1 MNTTRLSHHLSW
13 QAAFGGI
20 VACIVTA
27 VVAQAEDMRTIE
39 GQVFIRTKGG
49 DNIKLSLVD
58 ILLFDGKVLAENLQA
73 KRLVAEPI
81 HDALQPQVKAAKKKW
96 DETKQAVDRA
106 ASSAAR
112 NLAREASG
120 KAYHEYL
127 QLSGKADY
135 AHSTFFY
142 FNNLPAPSQG
152 TKTDAEGKFSF
163 KVPSGSYVLV
173 AASSRTV
180 GIDAG
185 GTVVP
190 EKEPYYWMVRVNADA
205 DKRVMLAN
213 DNLSTSGSADSL
225 VETPDGEG
233 YISDA
238 MKGDGIAAIATLV
251 EKKKREL
258 AFAKVATAAQQKA
271 IELYPDVGVAD
282 SPLNKEFVERVKRY
296 QTENKEF
303 FAEPDWPVRLAKE
316 CSEELVAKPVPK

>member
-1 MNTTRLSHHLSW
+1 MTTEPVW
-13 QAAFGGI
+13 NNF
-20 VACIVTA
+20 
-27 VVAQAEDMRTIE
+27 
-39 GQVFIRTKGG
+39 
-49 DNIKLSLVD
+49 KL
-58 ILLFDGKVLAENLQA
+58 GHY
-73 KRLVAEPI
+73 RLVAEPI
-81 HDALQPQVKAAKKKW
+81 HVALQPQVAAAKKKW

-106 ASSAAR
+106 TSSATR
-112 NLAREASG
+112 NLARGASD

-127 QLSGKADY
+127 QIAGKADFP
-135 AHSTFFY
+135 HSTLFY
-142 FNNLPAPSQG
+142 FNKLPAPSQI

-185 GTVVP
+185 GAVVP
-190 EKEPYYWMVRVNADA
+190 EKEPYYWMVRVNADT

-238 MKGDGIAAIATLV
+238 MNRDGIAAIATLV

-258 AFAKVATAAQQKA
+258 AFAKAATAAQQKA
-271 IELYPDVGVAD
+271 IELYPDVGVAG

-296 QTENKEF
+296 QTEKKEF

-316 CSEELVAKPVPK
+316 CSEALAAKPVAK